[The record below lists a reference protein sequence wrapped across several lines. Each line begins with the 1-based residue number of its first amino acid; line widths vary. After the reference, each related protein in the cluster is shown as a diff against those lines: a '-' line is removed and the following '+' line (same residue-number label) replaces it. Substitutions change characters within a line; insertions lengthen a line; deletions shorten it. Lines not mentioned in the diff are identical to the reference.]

1 MHNEIKHL
9 TVYILQRKINMD
21 CASDSMIKNSSL
33 GSPHSITISRR
44 KGKCKELTEV
54 KMIAINI

>member
-1 MHNEIKHL
+1 
-9 TVYILQRKINMD
+9 MD

>member
-1 MHNEIKHL
+1 MGFV
-9 TVYILQRKINMD
+9 T
-21 CASDSMIKNSSL
+21 DSMIKSSSL
-33 GSPHSITISRR
+33 GSHSITISRK